1 MGKGRY
7 FSEERAK
14 AKAKLLKGLAKL
26 MQKHVVPSQM
36 TAIEVINP
44 GNLSQLQQVTVVVPV
59 LKAGQ
64 VLVKVAAAGINR
76 ADLLQ
81 RSGLYPPPAGES
93 DILGLEVAG
102 TVVAVASDV
111 SPEWLEQTVFG
122 LVPGGGYAQYVALSA
137 EHLIKKPAALGMSEA
152 AACAEVFLTAFQAM
166 RRVGSLPDQGALLVH
181 AGASGVGTAAIQ
193 LGKALGCF
201 VAVTV
206 GSDEK
211 AQACVALG
219 ADMAVNY
226 KTKDFVAEL
235 KAARP
240 QGFDLIIDPVAGD
253 YIAKDIQLLALDG
266 QIVVLSMLG
275 GRMTPELDLGLML
288 KKRGQLLCS
297 TLRSRSDSYK
307 AALIS
312 DFNQQFGKALAQ
324 GEIKPVLAQSIDWAE
339 ADKAHQLLASN
350 SIVGKLVLTLF

>member
-1 MGKGRY
+1 LTQQH
-7 FSEERAK
+7 A
-14 AKAKLLKGLAKL
+14 
-26 MQKHVVPSQM
+26 VPSQM

-44 GNLSQLQQVTVVVPV
+44 GKQSQLQQVTMAVPQ

-64 VLVKVAAAGINR
+64 VLLKVAAAGVNR

-102 TVVAVASDV
+102 TVVAMADDV
-111 SPEWLEQTVFG
+111 SPEWLEQAVFG
-122 LVPGGGYAQYVALSA
+122 LVPGGGYAQYVALPA
-137 EHLIKKPAALGMSEA
+137 EHLIRKPASLGMAEA

-166 RRVGSLPDQGALLVH
+166 RAVGNVPDQGALLVH

-211 AQACVALG
+211 AKACLALG
-219 ADMAVNY
+219 ADVAVNY
-226 KTKDFVAEL
+226 KTQDFLAEL
-235 KAARP
+235 KAVRP

-253 YIAKDIQLLALDG
+253 YITKDIQLLALDG

-297 TLRSRSDSYK
+297 TLRSRTDGYK
-307 AALIS
+307 AALII
-312 DFNQQFGKALAQ
+312 DFNQQFGSALAE
-324 GEIKPVLAQSIDWAE
+324 GKIKPVLAHTMDWSEAE
-339 ADKAHQLLASN
+339 RAHQLLSAN
-350 SIVGKLVLTLF
+350 AVVGKLVLTLF

>member
-1 MGKGRY
+1 VTQNY
-7 FSEERAK
+7 
-14 AKAKLLKGLAKL
+14 
-26 MQKHVVPSQM
+26 VVPNQM
-36 TAIEVINP
+36 IAIEVINP
-44 GNLSQLQQVTVVVPV
+44 GNQSQLQQTTVAVPA

-64 VLVKVAAAGINR
+64 VLLKVAAAGVNR

-102 TVVAVASDV
+102 TVVAVAADV
-111 SPEWLEQTVFG
+111 SSEWLGEAVFG
-122 LVPGGGYAQYVALSA
+122 LVPGGGYAQYVALPA
-137 EHLIKKPAALGMSEA
+137 EHLIKKPASLGMSEA

-166 RRVGSLPDQGALLVH
+166 RVVGSLPDQGALLVH

-206 GSDEK
+206 GSDDK
-211 AQACVALG
+211 AKACLALG
-219 ADMAVNY
+219 ADVAVNY
-226 KTKDFVAEL
+226 KTQDFVTEL

-253 YIAKDIQLLALDG
+253 YITKDIQLLALDG

-297 TLRSRSDSYK
+297 TLRNRTDGYK

-312 DFNQQFGKALAQ
+312 DFNQQFGLALAE
-324 GEIKPVLAQSIDWAE
+324 GKLKPVLAQSIDWAE
-339 ADKAHQLLASN
+339 AERAHQLLASN
-350 SIVGKLVLTLF
+350 AVVGKLVLTLF

>member
-1 MGKGRY
+1 
-7 FSEERAK
+7 
-14 AKAKLLKGLAKL
+14 
-26 MQKHVVPSQM
+26 MQNYQIPAQM
-36 TAIEVINP
+36 TAIKVIHP
-44 GNLSQLQQVTVVVPV
+44 GTQSQLQQVEVPV
-59 LKAGQ
+59 PALKAGQ
-64 VLVKVAAAGINR
+64 VLLKVAAAGINR
-76 ADLLQ
+76 ADLMQ

-102 TVVAVASDV
+102 TVVAVADGVSSD
-111 SPEWLEQTVFG
+111 WLGEAVFA
-122 LVPGGGYAQYVALSA
+122 LVPGGGYAQYVALPA
-137 EHLIKKPAALGMSEA
+137 EHLIKKPVSLGMSEA

-166 RRVGSLPDQGALLVH
+166 RAVGNLPDQGALLVH

-206 GSDEK
+206 GSEDK
-211 AQACVALG
+211 AKACLALG
-219 ADMAVNY
+219 ADVAVNY
-226 KTKDFVAEL
+226 KTQDFVNEL

-253 YIAKDIQLLALDG
+253 YIVKDIQLLALDG

-297 TLRSRSDSYK
+297 TLRSRTDGYK
-307 AALIS
+307 SALIS
-312 DFNQQFGKALAQ
+312 DFNQQFGKALA
-324 GEIKPVLAQSIDWAE
+324 ERTIKPVLAQSIDWSE
-339 ADKAHQLLASN
+339 TERAHQLLASN
-350 SIVGKLVLTLF
+350 AVIGKLVLTLF

>member
-1 MGKGRY
+1 MI
-7 FSEERAK
+7 
-14 AKAKLLKGLAKL
+14 
-26 MQKHVVPSQM
+26 
-36 TAIEVINP
+36 AIEVINP
-44 GNLSQLQQVTVVVPV
+44 GNQSQLQQTTMAVPA

-64 VLVKVAAAGINR
+64 VLLKVAAAGVNR

-102 TVVAVASDV
+102 TVVAVAADV
-111 SPEWLEQTVFG
+111 SSEWLGEAVFG
-122 LVPGGGYAQYVALSA
+122 LVPGGGYAQYVALPA
-137 EHLIKKPAALGMSEA
+137 EHLIKKPASLGMSEA

-166 RRVGSLPDQGALLVH
+166 RVVGSLPDQGALLVH

-206 GSDEK
+206 GSDDK
-211 AQACVALG
+211 AKACLALG
-219 ADMAVNY
+219 ADVAVNY
-226 KTKDFVAEL
+226 KTQDFVTEL
-235 KAARP
+235 KAVRP

-253 YIAKDIQLLALDG
+253 YITKDIQLLALDG

-275 GRMTPELDLGLML
+275 GRITPQLDLGLML

-297 TLRSRSDSYK
+297 TLRNRTDGYK

-312 DFNQQFGKALAQ
+312 DFNQQFGMALA
-324 GEIKPVLAQSIDWAE
+324 ERKIKAVLAQSIDWTEAE
-339 ADKAHQLLASN
+339 RAHQLLASN
-350 SIVGKLVLTLF
+350 AVVGKLVLTLF

>member
-1 MGKGRY
+1 
-7 FSEERAK
+7 
-14 AKAKLLKGLAKL
+14 
-26 MQKHVVPSQM
+26 MQNYQIPTQM

-44 GNLSQLQQVTVVVPV
+44 GKQSQLQQMKVAVPAV
-59 LKAGQ
+59 KSGQ
-64 VLVKVAAAGINR
+64 VLVKVAAAGVNR

-102 TVVAVASDV
+102 TVVAVADDV
-111 SPEWLEQTVFG
+111 SSEWLEQVVFG
-122 LVPGGGYAQYVALSA
+122 LVPGGGYAQYVALPA
-137 EHLIKKPAALGMSEA
+137 EHLIKKPASLGMSEA

-166 RRVGSLPDQGALLVH
+166 RAVGHLPDQGALLVH

-193 LGKALGCF
+193 LGKAMGCF

-211 AQACVALG
+211 AQACLTLG
-219 ADMAVNY
+219 ADVAVNY
-226 KTKDFVAEL
+226 KTQDFVTEL
-235 KAARP
+235 KAVRP

-253 YIAKDIQLLALDG
+253 YITKDIQLLALDG

-297 TLRSRSDSYK
+297 TLRSRTDGYK

-312 DFNQQFGKALAQ
+312 DFSQQFGRALAE
-324 GEIKPVLAQSIDWAE
+324 GKIKPVVAQSIDWAE
-339 ADKAHQLLASN
+339 AERAHQLLASN
-350 SIVGKLVLTLF
+350 AVVGKLVLTLF

>member
-14 AKAKLLKGLAKL
+14 AKAKLFKGTRKL
-26 MQKHVVPSQM
+26 IQQSAIPTEM
-36 TAIEVINP
+36 TAIEVVNA
-44 GNLSQLQQVTVVVPV
+44 GNHSQLQHSMVPV
-59 LKAGQ
+59 PALKSGQ
-64 VLVKVAAAGINR
+64 VLIKVAAAGINR

-81 RSGLYPPPAGES
+81 RSGLYPPPTGES

-102 TVVAVASDV
+102 TVVAVADDV
-111 SPEWLEQTVFG
+111 SAQWLDLAVFG
-122 LVPGGGYAQYVALSA
+122 LVPGGGYAQYVALPA
-137 EHLIKKPAALGMSEA
+137 EHLIKKPAALGMAEA

-166 RRVGSLPDQGALLVH
+166 RMVGSLPDQGALLVH

-211 AQACVALG
+211 VQACLDLG
-219 ADMAVNY
+219 ADLAINY
-226 KTKDFVAEL
+226 KTQDFAAEL

-240 QGFDLIIDPVAGD
+240 AGFDLIIDPVAGD
-253 YIAKDIQLLALDG
+253 YISKDIQLLALDG

-275 GRMTPELDLGLML
+275 GHMTPELNLGLML

-297 TLRSRSDSYK
+297 TLRSRTDGYK
-307 AALIS
+307 AALIA
-312 DFNQQFGKALAQ
+312 DFVHQFGTALAK
-324 GEIKPVLAQSIDWAE
+324 GKIKPVLAQSIDWKDAE
-339 ADKAHQLLASN
+339 RAHHLLASN
-350 SIVGKLVLTLF
+350 AVVGKLVLTLY

>member
-1 MGKGRY
+1 VTQNY
-7 FSEERAK
+7 
-14 AKAKLLKGLAKL
+14 
-26 MQKHVVPSQM
+26 VVPSQM
-36 TAIEVINP
+36 IAIEVINP
-44 GNLSQLQQVTVVVPV
+44 GKQSQLQQVTVAVPE

-64 VLVKVAAAGINR
+64 VLVKVAAAGVNR

-81 RSGLYPPPAGES
+81 RSGSYPPPAGES

-102 TVVAVASDV
+102 TAVAVADDV
-111 SPEWLEQTVFG
+111 STAWLGQTVFA
-122 LVPGGGYAQYVALSA
+122 LVPGGGYAQYVAVPA
-137 EHLIKKPAALGMSEA
+137 EHLIKKPASLGMSEA

-166 RRVGSLPDQGALLVH
+166 RAVGSLPDQGALLVH

-206 GSDEK
+206 GSDDK
-211 AQACVALG
+211 ATACLALG
-219 ADMAVNY
+219 ADVAVNY
-226 KTKDFVAEL
+226 KTQDFVTEL
-235 KAARP
+235 KAVRP

-297 TLRSRSDSYK
+297 TLRSRTDSYK

-312 DFNQQFGKALAQ
+312 EFNQEFGSALA
-324 GEIKPVLAQSIDWAE
+324 ERKLKPVLAESIDWSEAE
-339 ADKAHQLLASN
+339 RAHQLLESN
-350 SIVGKLVLTLF
+350 AVVGKLVLTLF

>member
-1 MGKGRY
+1 
-7 FSEERAK
+7 
-14 AKAKLLKGLAKL
+14 
-26 MQKHVVPSQM
+26 MQNYQIPAQM

-44 GNLSQLQQVTVVVPV
+44 GKQSQLQQVTVAVPA

-64 VLVKVAAAGINR
+64 VLVKVAAAGVNR

-102 TVVAVASDV
+102 TVVAVADGVSSD
-111 SPEWLEQTVFG
+111 WLGEAVFA
-122 LVPGGGYAQYVALSA
+122 LVPGGGYAQYVALPA
-137 EHLIKKPAALGMSEA
+137 EHLIKKPTSLGMSEA
-152 AACAEVFLTAFQAM
+152 AACAEVFLTAYQAM
-166 RRVGSLPDQGALLVH
+166 RAVGNLPDQGALLVH

-206 GSDEK
+206 GSDDK
-211 AQACVALG
+211 AKACLALG
-219 ADMAVNY
+219 ADIAVNY
-226 KTKDFVAEL
+226 KTQDFVAEL
-235 KAARP
+235 KAVRP

-297 TLRSRSDSYK
+297 TLRSRTDSYK

-312 DFNQQFGKALAQ
+312 DFQQQFGMDLAQ
-324 GEIKPVLAQSIDWAE
+324 GKIKPVLAQSIDWSEAE
-339 ADKAHQLLASN
+339 RAHQLLASN
-350 SIVGKLVLTLF
+350 AVVGKLVLTLF

>member
-1 MGKGRY
+1 MTQNY
-7 FSEERAK
+7 
-14 AKAKLLKGLAKL
+14 
-26 MQKHVVPSQM
+26 VVPNQM
-36 TAIEVINP
+36 IAIEVINP
-44 GNLSQLQQVTVVVPV
+44 GNQSQLQQTTVAVPA

-64 VLVKVAAAGINR
+64 VLLKVAAAGVNR

-102 TVVAVASDV
+102 TVVAVAADV
-111 SPEWLEQTVFG
+111 SSEWLGEAVFG
-122 LVPGGGYAQYVALSA
+122 LVPGGGYAQYVALPA
-137 EHLIKKPAALGMSEA
+137 EHLIKKPASLGMSEA

-166 RRVGSLPDQGALLVH
+166 RVVGSLPDQGALLVH

-206 GSDEK
+206 GSDDK
-211 AQACVALG
+211 AKACLALG
-219 ADMAVNY
+219 ADVAVNY
-226 KTKDFVAEL
+226 KTQDFVTEL

-253 YIAKDIQLLALDG
+253 YITKDIQLLALDG

-275 GRMTPELDLGLML
+275 GRITPELDLGLML

-297 TLRSRSDSYK
+297 TLRNRTDGYK

-312 DFNQQFGKALAQ
+312 DFNQQFGMALAE
-324 GEIKPVLAQSIDWAE
+324 GKIKAVLAQSIDWTEAE
-339 ADKAHQLLASN
+339 RAHQLLASN
-350 SIVGKLVLTLF
+350 AVVGKLVLTLF

>member
-1 MGKGRY
+1 
-7 FSEERAK
+7 
-14 AKAKLLKGLAKL
+14 
-26 MQKHVVPSQM
+26 MQNYQIPAQM

-44 GNLSQLQQVTVVVPV
+44 GKQSQLQQVTVAVPR

-64 VLVKVAAAGINR
+64 VLVKVAAAGVNR

-102 TVVAVASDV
+102 TVVAVADDLSSD
-111 SPEWLEQTVFG
+111 WLGEAVFA
-122 LVPGGGYAQYVALSA
+122 LVPGGGYAQYVALPA
-137 EHLIKKPAALGMSEA
+137 EHLIKKPTSLGMSEA

-166 RRVGSLPDQGALLVH
+166 RAVGNLPDQGALLVH

-206 GSDEK
+206 GSDDK
-211 AQACVALG
+211 GTACLALG
-219 ADMAVNY
+219 ADIAVNY
-226 KTKDFVAEL
+226 KTQDFVAEL

-297 TLRSRSDSYK
+297 TLRSRTDSYK

-312 DFNQQFGKALAQ
+312 DFQQQFGMALAQ
-324 GEIKPVLAQSIDWAE
+324 GKIKPVLAHSIDWSEAE
-339 ADKAHQLLASN
+339 RAHQLLASN
-350 SIVGKLVLTLF
+350 AVVGKLVLTLF

>member
-1 MGKGRY
+1 VTQNY
-7 FSEERAK
+7 I
-14 AKAKLLKGLAKL
+14 
-26 MQKHVVPSQM
+26 VPNQM
-36 TAIEVINP
+36 IAIEVINP
-44 GNLSQLQQVTVVVPV
+44 GNQSQLQQTTVAVPA

-64 VLVKVAAAGINR
+64 VLLKVSAAGVNR

-102 TVVAVASDV
+102 TVVAVAADV
-111 SPEWLEQTVFG
+111 SSEWLGEAVFG
-122 LVPGGGYAQYVALSA
+122 LVPGGGYAQYVALPA
-137 EHLIKKPAALGMSEA
+137 EHLIKKPASLGMSEA

-166 RRVGSLPDQGALLVH
+166 RVVGSLPDQGALLVH

-206 GSDEK
+206 GSDDK
-211 AQACVALG
+211 AKACLALG
-219 ADMAVNY
+219 ADVAVNY
-226 KTKDFVAEL
+226 KTQDFVTEL

-253 YIAKDIQLLALDG
+253 YITKDIQLLALDG

-297 TLRSRSDSYK
+297 TLRNRTDGYK

-312 DFNQQFGKALAQ
+312 DFNQQFGLALAE
-324 GEIKPVLAQSIDWAE
+324 GKLKPVLAQSIDWAE
-339 ADKAHQLLASN
+339 AERAHQLLASN
-350 SIVGKLVLTLF
+350 AVVGKLVLTLF

>member
-1 MGKGRY
+1 
-7 FSEERAK
+7 
-14 AKAKLLKGLAKL
+14 
-26 MQKHVVPSQM
+26 MQNYVVPNQM
-36 TAIEVINP
+36 IAIEVINP
-44 GNLSQLQQVTVVVPV
+44 GNQSQLQQTTVAVPA

-64 VLVKVAAAGINR
+64 VLLKVAAAGVNR

-102 TVVAVASDV
+102 TVVAVAADV
-111 SPEWLEQTVFG
+111 SSEWLGEAVFG
-122 LVPGGGYAQYVALSA
+122 LVPGGGYAQYVALPA
-137 EHLIKKPAALGMSEA
+137 EHLIKKPASLGMSEA

-166 RRVGSLPDQGALLVH
+166 RVVGSLPDQGALLVH

-206 GSDEK
+206 GSDDK
-211 AQACVALG
+211 AKACLALG
-219 ADMAVNY
+219 ADVAVNY
-226 KTKDFVAEL
+226 KTQDFVTEL

-253 YIAKDIQLLALDG
+253 YITKDIQLLALDG

-297 TLRSRSDSYK
+297 TLRNRTDGYK

-312 DFNQQFGKALAQ
+312 DFNQQFGMALAE
-324 GEIKPVLAQSIDWAE
+324 GKLKPVLAQSIDWAE
-339 ADKAHQLLASN
+339 AERAHQLLASN
-350 SIVGKLVLTLF
+350 AVVGKLVLTLF

>member
-1 MGKGRY
+1 
-7 FSEERAK
+7 
-14 AKAKLLKGLAKL
+14 
-26 MQKHVVPSQM
+26 M

-44 GNLSQLQQVTVVVPV
+44 GKQSQLQQVTVAVPQ

-64 VLVKVAAAGINR
+64 VLLKVAAAGVNR

-102 TVVAVASDV
+102 TVVAVADDV
-111 SPEWLEQTVFG
+111 SPEWLEQAVFG
-122 LVPGGGYAQYVALSA
+122 LVPGGGYAQYVALPA
-137 EHLIKKPAALGMSEA
+137 EHLIRKPASLGMAEA
-152 AACAEVFLTAFQAM
+152 AACAEVFLTAFQAI
-166 RRVGSLPDQGALLVH
+166 RSVGSLPDQGALLVH

-211 AQACVALG
+211 AKACLALG
-219 ADMAVNY
+219 ADVAVNY
-226 KTKDFVAEL
+226 KTQDFLAEL
-235 KAARP
+235 KAVRP

-253 YIAKDIQLLALDG
+253 YITKDIQLLALDG

-297 TLRSRSDSYK
+297 TLRSRTDGYK
-307 AALIS
+307 AALII
-312 DFNQQFGKALAQ
+312 DFNQQFGSALAE
-324 GEIKPVLAQSIDWAE
+324 GKIKPVLAQTMDWSEAE
-339 ADKAHQLLASN
+339 RAHQLLSAN
-350 SIVGKLVLTLF
+350 AVVGKLVLTLF

>member
-1 MGKGRY
+1 MTQNY
-7 FSEERAK
+7 
-14 AKAKLLKGLAKL
+14 
-26 MQKHVVPSQM
+26 VVPNQM
-36 TAIEVINP
+36 IAIEVINP
-44 GNLSQLQQVTVVVPV
+44 GNQSQLQQTTVAVPA

-64 VLVKVAAAGINR
+64 VLLKVAAAGVNR

-102 TVVAVASDV
+102 TVVAVAAEV
-111 SPEWLEQTVFG
+111 SSEWLGEAVFG
-122 LVPGGGYAQYVALSA
+122 LVPGGGYAQYVALPA
-137 EHLIKKPAALGMSEA
+137 EHLIKKPASLGMSEA

-166 RRVGSLPDQGALLVH
+166 RVVGSLPDQGALLVH

-206 GSDEK
+206 GSDDK
-211 AQACVALG
+211 AKACLALG
-219 ADMAVNY
+219 ADVAVNY
-226 KTKDFVAEL
+226 KTQDFVTEL
-235 KAARP
+235 KAVRP

-253 YIAKDIQLLALDG
+253 YITKDIQLLALDG

-297 TLRSRSDSYK
+297 TLRNRTDGYK

-312 DFNQQFGKALAQ
+312 DFNQEFGSALAE
-324 GEIKPVLAQSIDWAE
+324 GKIKPVLAQSIDWTE

-350 SIVGKLVLTLF
+350 AVVGKLVLTLF

>member
-1 MGKGRY
+1 MTQQH
-7 FSEERAK
+7 A
-14 AKAKLLKGLAKL
+14 
-26 MQKHVVPSQM
+26 VPSQM

-44 GNLSQLQQVTVVVPV
+44 GKQSQLQQVTVAVPP

-64 VLVKVAAAGINR
+64 VLLKVAAAGVNR

-81 RSGLYPPPAGES
+81 RSGSYPPPAGES
-93 DILGLEVAG
+93 DILGLEVSG
-102 TVVAVASDV
+102 TVVAVAADV
-111 SPEWLEQTVFG
+111 SPEWLEQAVFG
-122 LVPGGGYAQYVALSA
+122 LVPGGGYAQYVALPA
-137 EHLIKKPAALGMSEA
+137 EHLIRKPASLGMAEA

-166 RRVGSLPDQGALLVH
+166 RAVGSLPDQGALLVH

-211 AQACVALG
+211 AKACLALG
-219 ADMAVNY
+219 ADVAVNY
-226 KTKDFVAEL
+226 KTQDFLTEL
-235 KAARP
+235 KAVRP

-275 GRMTPELDLGLML
+275 GRMTPQLDLGLML

-297 TLRSRSDSYK
+297 TLRSRTDGYK
-307 AALIS
+307 AALII
-312 DFNQQFGKALAQ
+312 DFNQQFGSALA
-324 GEIKPVLAQSIDWAE
+324 GGKIKPVLAQTMDWSEAE
-339 ADKAHQLLASN
+339 RAHQLLSAN
-350 SIVGKLVLTLF
+350 AVVGKLVLTLF

>member
-1 MGKGRY
+1 MTQNY
-7 FSEERAK
+7 
-14 AKAKLLKGLAKL
+14 
-26 MQKHVVPSQM
+26 VVPNQM
-36 TAIEVINP
+36 IAIEVINS
-44 GNLSQLQQVTVVVPV
+44 GNQSQLQQTTVAVPA

-64 VLVKVAAAGINR
+64 VLLKVAAAGVNR

-102 TVVAVASDV
+102 SVVAVAADV
-111 SPEWLEQTVFG
+111 SAEWLGEAVFG
-122 LVPGGGYAQYVALSA
+122 LVPGGGYAQYVALPA
-137 EHLIKKPAALGMSEA
+137 EHLIKKPVSLSMSEA

-166 RRVGSLPDQGALLVH
+166 RVVGSLPDQGALLVH

-206 GSDEK
+206 GSDDK
-211 AQACVALG
+211 AKACLALG
-219 ADMAVNY
+219 ADVAVNY
-226 KTKDFVAEL
+226 KTQDFVTEL

-253 YIAKDIQLLALDG
+253 YITKDIQLLALDG

-297 TLRSRSDSYK
+297 TLRNRTDGYK

-312 DFNQQFGKALAQ
+312 DFNQQFGLALAE
-324 GEIKPVLAQSIDWAE
+324 GKLKPVLAQSIDWAE
-339 ADKAHQLLASN
+339 AERAHQLLASN
-350 SIVGKLVLTLF
+350 AVVGKLVLTLF

>member
-1 MGKGRY
+1 
-7 FSEERAK
+7 
-14 AKAKLLKGLAKL
+14 
-26 MQKHVVPSQM
+26 MQNYQIPAQM

-44 GNLSQLQQVTVVVPV
+44 GKQSQLQQVTVAVPA

-64 VLVKVAAAGINR
+64 VLVKVAAAGVNR

-102 TVVAVASDV
+102 TVVAVAGDV
-111 SPEWLEQTVFG
+111 SAEWLEQAVFG
-122 LVPGGGYAQYVALSA
+122 LVPGGGYAQYVTLPA
-137 EHLIKKPAALGMSEA
+137 EHLIKKPTSLGMSEA
-152 AACAEVFLTAFQAM
+152 AACAEVFLTAYQAM
-166 RRVGSLPDQGALLVH
+166 RAVGNLPDQGALLVH

-193 LGKALGCF
+193 LGKAMGCF

-206 GSDEK
+206 GSDDK
-211 AQACVALG
+211 AKACLALG
-219 ADMAVNY
+219 ADIAVNY
-226 KTKDFVAEL
+226 KTQDFVAEL
-235 KAARP
+235 KAVRP

-297 TLRSRSDSYK
+297 TLRSRTDSYK

-312 DFNQQFGKALAQ
+312 DFQQQFGMDLAQ
-324 GEIKPVLAQSIDWAE
+324 GKIKPVLAQSIDWSEAE
-339 ADKAHQLLASN
+339 RAHQLLASN
-350 SIVGKLVLTLF
+350 AVVGKLVLTLF

>member
-26 MQKHVVPSQM
+26 MQNHVIPSQM

-44 GNLSQLQQVTVVVPV
+44 GSQSQLQQATVAVPV
-59 LKAGQ
+59 VRTGQ

-81 RSGLYPPPAGES
+81 RTGLYPPPPGES
-93 DILGLEVAG
+93 ETLGLEVAG
-102 TVVAVASDV
+102 TVVAVADDV
-111 SPEWLEQTVFG
+111 SKDWLGEAVFG
-122 LVPGGGYAQYVALSA
+122 LVPGGGYAQYVAMSA
-137 EHLIKKPAALGMSEA
+137 EHLIKKPATLGMAEA

-166 RRVGSLPDQGALLVH
+166 RVVGHLPDQGALLVH
-181 AGASGVGTAAIQ
+181 AGGSGVGTAAIQ
-193 LGKALGCF
+193 LGKTSGCF
-201 VAVTV
+201 VAVTT

-211 AQACVALG
+211 VKACLALG
-219 ADMAVNY
+219 ADLAVNY
-226 KTKDFVAEL
+226 KTHDFAVEL
-235 KAARP
+235 KSARP

-253 YIAKDIQLLALDG
+253 YIVEDIQLLALDG

-297 TLRSRSDSYK
+297 TLRNRTDGYK

-312 DFNQQFGKALAQ
+312 DFNQQFGKALTE
-324 GEIKPVLAQSIDWAE
+324 GKIKPVLAQSMDWSE

-350 SIVGKLVLTLF
+350 AVVGKLVLTLF

>member
-1 MGKGRY
+1 
-7 FSEERAK
+7 
-14 AKAKLLKGLAKL
+14 
-26 MQKHVVPSQM
+26 MQNYQIPAQM

-44 GNLSQLQQVTVVVPV
+44 GKQSQLQQVTVAVPV

-81 RSGLYPPPAGES
+81 RSGLYPPPPGES

-102 TVVAVASDV
+102 TVVAVAEGVSSD
-111 SPEWLEQTVFG
+111 WLGEAVFG
-122 LVPGGGYAQYVALSA
+122 LVPGGGYAQYVALPA
-137 EHLIKKPAALGMSEA
+137 EHLIKKPAALGMAQA

-166 RRVGSLPDQGALLVH
+166 RAVGNLPDQGALLVH

-206 GSDEK
+206 GSEDK
-211 AQACVALG
+211 AQACLALG
-219 ADMAVNY
+219 ADVAINY
-226 KTKDFVAEL
+226 KTHDFAAEL
-235 KAARP
+235 KAVRP
-240 QGFDLIIDPVAGD
+240 QGFDLIIDPVAAD

-275 GRMTPELDLGLML
+275 GRLTPELDLGLML

-297 TLRSRSDSYK
+297 TLRSRTDNYK

-312 DFNQQFGKALAQ
+312 DFNQQFGSALAA
-324 GEIKPVLAQSIDWAE
+324 GNIKPVLAESIDWSEAE
-339 ADKAHQLLASN
+339 RAHQLLSAN
-350 SIVGKLVLTLF
+350 AVVGKLVLTLY

>member
-1 MGKGRY
+1 
-7 FSEERAK
+7 
-14 AKAKLLKGLAKL
+14 
-26 MQKHVVPSQM
+26 MQNYQIPAQM

-44 GNLSQLQQVTVVVPV
+44 GKQSQLQQVTVAVPG

-102 TVVAVASDV
+102 TVVAVSEGVSSD
-111 SPEWLEQTVFG
+111 WLGEAVFA
-122 LVPGGGYAQYVALSA
+122 LVPGGGYAQYVALPA
-137 EHLIKKPAALGMSEA
+137 EHLIKKPAALGMAQA

-166 RRVGSLPDQGALLVH
+166 RAVGNLPDQGALLVH

-206 GSDEK
+206 GSDDK
-211 AQACVALG
+211 AQACLALG
-219 ADMAVNY
+219 ADVAINY
-226 KTKDFVAEL
+226 KTHDFSAEL
-235 KAARP
+235 KAVRP
-240 QGFDLIIDPVAGD
+240 QGFDLIIDPVAAD

-297 TLRSRSDSYK
+297 TLRSRTDSYK

-312 DFNQQFGKALAQ
+312 DFNQQFGGALAA
-324 GEIKPVLAQSIDWAE
+324 GNIKPVLAESIDWSEAE
-339 ADKAHQLLASN
+339 RAHQLLSAN
-350 SIVGKLVLTLF
+350 AVVGKLVLTLF

>member
-1 MGKGRY
+1 MTQNY
-7 FSEERAK
+7 
-14 AKAKLLKGLAKL
+14 
-26 MQKHVVPSQM
+26 VVPNQM
-36 TAIEVINP
+36 IAIEVINP
-44 GNLSQLQQVTVVVPV
+44 GNQSQLQQTTMAVPA

-64 VLVKVAAAGINR
+64 VLLKVAAAGVNR

-102 TVVAVASDV
+102 TVVAVAADV
-111 SPEWLEQTVFG
+111 SSEWLGEAVFG
-122 LVPGGGYAQYVALSA
+122 LVPGGGYAQYVALPA
-137 EHLIKKPAALGMSEA
+137 EHLIKKPASLGMSEA

-166 RRVGSLPDQGALLVH
+166 RVVGSLPDQGALLVH

-206 GSDEK
+206 GSDDK
-211 AQACVALG
+211 AKACLALG
-219 ADMAVNY
+219 ADVAVNY
-226 KTKDFVAEL
+226 KTQDFVTEL
-235 KAARP
+235 KAVRP

-253 YIAKDIQLLALDG
+253 YITKDIQLLALDG

-275 GRMTPELDLGLML
+275 GRITPQLDLGLML

-297 TLRSRSDSYK
+297 TLRNRTDGYK

-312 DFNQQFGKALAQ
+312 DFNQQFGMALA
-324 GEIKPVLAQSIDWAE
+324 ERKIKAVLAQSIDWTEAE
-339 ADKAHQLLASN
+339 RAHQLLASN
-350 SIVGKLVLTLF
+350 AVVGKLVLTLF

>member
-1 MGKGRY
+1 MTQNY
-7 FSEERAK
+7 
-14 AKAKLLKGLAKL
+14 
-26 MQKHVVPSQM
+26 VVPNQM
-36 TAIEVINP
+36 IAIEVINP
-44 GNLSQLQQVTVVVPV
+44 GNQSQLQQTTVAVPA

-64 VLVKVAAAGINR
+64 VLLKVAAAGVNR

-102 TVVAVASDV
+102 TVVAVAADV
-111 SPEWLEQTVFG
+111 SSEWLGEAVFG
-122 LVPGGGYAQYVALSA
+122 LVPGGGYAQYVALPA
-137 EHLIKKPAALGMSEA
+137 EHLIKKPASLGMSEA

-166 RRVGSLPDQGALLVH
+166 RVVGSLPDQGALLVH

-206 GSDEK
+206 GSDDK
-211 AQACVALG
+211 AKACLALG

-226 KTKDFVAEL
+226 KTQDFVTEL

-253 YIAKDIQLLALDG
+253 YITKDIQLLALDG

-297 TLRSRSDSYK
+297 TLRNRTDGYK

-312 DFNQQFGKALAQ
+312 DFNQQFGMALAE
-324 GEIKPVLAQSIDWAE
+324 GNIRAVLAQSIDWAE
-339 ADKAHQLLASN
+339 AERAHQLLASN
-350 SIVGKLVLTLF
+350 AVVGKLVLTLF